1 MRQSPIKH
9 METGSSAVN
18 SCPSMIFIMRSAI
31 HSINRRLL
39 GSATNRAE
47 RVLDSY
53 WKKRD
58 RLRTNPHRS
67 FPLDGPRLE
76 SFKTIVQRLPGFAS
90 IPPPDQIHWSYK
102 PQTRFY
108 IPFFAI
114 GTYYLISHTGLR
126 IRKHRTNHIERL
138 IFKPLGTNARN
149 TDLLIRDRLPKRSQI
164 CSSSRAGI
172 RLLRVMT

>member
-1 MRQSPIKH
+1 MILRCSSVKLVRRKCANRLSKP

-108 IPFFAI
+108 IPFFAFLQPDFLCNRDI
-114 GTYYLISHTGLR
+114 LLNLTYGIAYTQTSH
-126 IRKHRTNHIERL
+126 KSH
-138 IFKPLGTNARN
+138 
-149 TDLLIRDRLPKRSQI
+149 
-164 CSSSRAGI
+164 
-172 RLLRVMT
+172 